1 MLPQVIG
8 ASKGDK
14 LAVVKEM
21 GATTTIDYTQE
32 SIKDKV
38 GQLRNRTTVTIECLF
53 EAIRACKPACS

>member
-53 EAIRACKPACS
+53 EAIRA